1 MAITP
6 QPRSAHAECARQKGC
21 SSETGAQEGVMLT
34 RDFLPAKRFEDY
46 FGRMERLLGPE
57 RLYPFAWP
65 RDLGMKVEWS
75 PTADIIEMEKEYLV
89 KAELPEVPKE
99 DIHIEVNEGML
110 RLHGERKYEKKDK
123 SEKMQ
128 RMERFY
134 GEFERTFALPDD
146 VDVAKITA
154 ESKDGVLK
162 VHLPRIAKAVKAPPV
177 QVRIQ

>member
-1 MAITP
+1 
-6 QPRSAHAECARQKGC
+6 
-21 SSETGAQEGVMLT
+21 MLT
-34 RDFLPAKRFEDY
+34 KDFLPMKRFENY
-46 FGRMERLLGPE
+46 FDRMDRLFGPE
-57 RLYPFAWP
+57 RLYPLAWP

-75 PTADIIEMEKEYLV
+75 PTADIIELEKEYLV

-99 DIHIEVNEGML
+99 DIHIEIADGTL
-110 RLHGERKYEKKDK
+110 RLHGERKYEKEDK
-123 SEKMQ
+123 TEKMQ

-146 VDVAKITA
+146 VDVSKIRA

-162 VHLPRIAKAVKAPPV
+162 VHLPRLAKAKKVEPV

>member
-1 MAITP
+1 
-6 QPRSAHAECARQKGC
+6 
-21 SSETGAQEGVMLT
+21 MLT
-34 RDFLPAKRFEDY
+34 KEFLPMRRFENY
-46 FGRMERLLGPE
+46 FDRLDRMFGPE

-65 RDLGMKVEWS
+65 RDLGVKVEWS
-75 PTADIIEMEKEYLV
+75 PTADIIEMDKEYLV

-99 DIHIEVNEGML
+99 DIHIEVSEGLL

-134 GEFERTFALPDD
+134 GEFDRTFALPED
-146 VDVAKITA
+146 VDLGKITA

-162 VHLPRIAKAVKAPPV
+162 VHLPRLAKAAKTAPV

>member
-1 MAITP
+1 
-6 QPRSAHAECARQKGC
+6 
-21 SSETGAQEGVMLT
+21 MLT
-34 RDFLPAKRFEDY
+34 RDFLPMKRFEDY
-46 FGRMERLLGPE
+46 FGRMDRLFGPE

-65 RDLGMKVEWS
+65 RDLGLKVEWA
-75 PTADIIEMEKEYLV
+75 PTADIIEMDKEYLV

-99 DIHIEVNEGML
+99 DIHIDIVDGML

-146 VDVAKITA
+146 VDFDKITRGA
-154 ESKDGVLK
+154 TCLMYASTPSLQQLLSGGE
-162 VHLPRIAKAVKAPPV
+162 PRRLALRTEF
-177 QVRIQ
+177 Q

>member
-1 MAITP
+1 
-6 QPRSAHAECARQKGC
+6 
-21 SSETGAQEGVMLT
+21 MLT
-34 RDFLPAKRFEDY
+34 KDFLPMRRFEDY

-65 RDLGMKVEWS
+65 RDLGVKVEWS

-99 DIHIEVNEGML
+99 DIHIEVTDGML

-123 SEKMQ
+123 TEKMQ

-134 GEFERTFALPDD
+134 GEFERTFALPED
-146 VDVAKITA
+146 VDVSKITA
-154 ESKDGVLK
+154 ESKDGILK
-162 VHLPRIAKAVKAPPV
+162 VHLPRLAKAAKTQPV

>member
-1 MAITP
+1 
-6 QPRSAHAECARQKGC
+6 
-21 SSETGAQEGVMLT
+21 MLT
-34 RDFLPAKRFEDY
+34 RDFLPMRRFEDY

-65 RDLGMKVEWS
+65 RDLGVKVDWS
-75 PTADIIEMEKEYLV
+75 PTADIIEMDKEYLV

-99 DIHIEVNEGML
+99 DIHIEVTDGML

-128 RMERFY
+128 RMERFF
-134 GEFERTFALPDD
+134 GEFERTFVLPED
-146 VDVAKITA
+146 VDVSRITA
-154 ESKDGVLK
+154 ESRDGVLK
-162 VHLPRIAKAVKAPPV
+162 VHLPRQAKAERTPPV

>member
-1 MAITP
+1 L
-6 QPRSAHAECARQKGC
+6 SGV
-21 SSETGAQEGVMLT
+21 QEDVMLT
-34 RDFLPAKRFEDY
+34 RDFLPIKRFEDY
-46 FGRMERLLGPE
+46 FDRMERLVGPE

-65 RDLGMKVEWS
+65 RDLGMKVEWT
-75 PTADIIEMEKEYLV
+75 PTADIIELEKEYLL

-99 DIHIEVNEGML
+99 DIHIEITDGTL
-110 RLHGERKYEKKDK
+110 RLHGERKYEKEDK

-134 GEFERTFALPDD
+134 GVFERTFALPED
-146 VDVAKITA
+146 VDVGKIKA

-162 VHLPRIAKAVKAPPV
+162 VHLPRLAKAKKVEPV